1 MPVTFS
7 SFLGK
12 GQVFPTVPGAFF
24 LDSDSPAHLVYSD
37 DLKVYEEDLVRLM
50 GPDGPFAKVVD
61 GYNGRPMQLEMA
73 QAIAKAIV
81 RCETFVAEA
90 GTGTGKTFAYLVPA
104 LMWGGKVIIS
114 TGTRNLQDQLFLRDI
129 PTVRKALVSPV
140 TVALLKGRSNYVCHL
155 HLARTAEYG
164 RMATK
169 MDTVYLRD
177 IVRFAQMTDTGDKS
191 DLASVPET
199 ASIWG
204 LVTSTKENCPGAEC
218 PHYQDC
224 FVMKARKAAQQAD
237 VVVVN
242 HHLFF
247 ADLVL
252 KDTGVAE
259 LLPMA
264 NTVVFD
270 EAHQLPDTATT
281 FFGEFFSTSQIH
293 ELCRD
298 TQVEGLS
305 QARDGADWV
314 DLVGKLDKASKDL
327 RLTLPEGMTRQAVH
341 QIAKQDRFIAAVETL
356 ETALRELNEPLKAQA
371 QRSELLET
379 CRMRSAEMGAFIR
392 KWLALAKGEEK
403 TDDVLWVETFGLS
416 LQLHL
421 TPLSIAEVFSKQ
433 REGTPRAWIFTSA
446 TLAIKQDF
454 TYFSSRMG
462 LSEAESK
469 TWPSPFN
476 YGEHALL
483 YVPKTMPLPQS
494 PDYTDAVIEA
504 AMPLIEAAGGG
515 AFILC
520 TTLRA
525 VNRIAERLREIFRD
539 RGLAFPLF
547 VQGESGKTDLL
558 ERFRRSGNGVLVGS
572 QSFWEGV
579 DVRGDALSVV
589 VVDKLPFAP
598 PDDPVLSAR
607 IKALEKD
614 GGNGFMDFQLPEAIM
629 SLKQGAGRLIRDERD
644 KGVLMICDPR
654 LISKSYGRRIWQSLP
669 PFSRTRDEKEACDF
683 LKGPADGQ

>member
-1 MPVTFS
+1 M
-7 SFLGK
+7 
-12 GQVFPTVPGAFF
+12 
-24 LDSDSPAHLVYSD
+24 DSDSPAHLVYSD

-50 GPDGPFAKVVD
+50 GPDGPFAKVVN

-81 RCETFVAEA
+81 RCETLVAEA

-169 MDTVYLRD
+169 ADTVYLRE
-177 IVRFAQMTDTGDKS
+177 IVKFAKMTDTGDKS

-204 LVTSTKENCPGAEC
+204 LVTSTKDNCPGMEC

-293 ELCRD
+293 
-298 TQVEGLS
+298 
-305 QARDGADWV
+305 
-314 DLVGKLDKASKDL
+314 
-327 RLTLPEGMTRQAVH
+327 
-341 QIAKQDRFIAAVETL
+341 
-356 ETALRELNEPLKAQA
+356 
-371 QRSELLET
+371 
-379 CRMRSAEMGAFIR
+379 
-392 KWLALAKGEEK
+392 
-403 TDDVLWVETFGLS
+403 
-416 LQLHL
+416 
-421 TPLSIAEVFSKQ
+421 
-433 REGTPRAWIFTSA
+433 
-446 TLAIKQDF
+446 
-454 TYFSSRMG
+454 
-462 LSEAESK
+462 
-469 TWPSPFN
+469 
-476 YGEHALL
+476 
-483 YVPKTMPLPQS
+483 
-494 PDYTDAVIEA
+494 
-504 AMPLIEAAGGG
+504 
-515 AFILC
+515 
-520 TTLRA
+520 
-525 VNRIAERLREIFRD
+525 
-539 RGLAFPLF
+539 
-547 VQGESGKTDLL
+547 
-558 ERFRRSGNGVLVGS
+558 
-572 QSFWEGV
+572 
-579 DVRGDALSVV
+579 
-589 VVDKLPFAP
+589 
-598 PDDPVLSAR
+598 
-607 IKALEKD
+607 
-614 GGNGFMDFQLPEAIM
+614 
-629 SLKQGAGRLIRDERD
+629 
-644 KGVLMICDPR
+644 
-654 LISKSYGRRIWQSLP
+654 
-669 PFSRTRDEKEACDF
+669 
-683 LKGPADGQ
+683 